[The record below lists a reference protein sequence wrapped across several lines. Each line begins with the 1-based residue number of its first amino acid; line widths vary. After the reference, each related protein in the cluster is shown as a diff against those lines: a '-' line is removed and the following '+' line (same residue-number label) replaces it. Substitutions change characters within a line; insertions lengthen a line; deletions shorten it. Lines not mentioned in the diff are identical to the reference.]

1 MAPLKK
7 YSNKNAD
14 LPTVLMPSK
23 KKKKKKLANESQL
36 AAESVIFNKLSS

>member
-7 YSNKNAD
+7 YNNKNAD
-14 LPTVLMPSK
+14 LPTVLMPS
-23 KKKKKKLANESQL
+23 KKKKKLANESQL

>member
-23 KKKKKKLANESQL
+23 KKKKKLANESQL

>member
-23 KKKKKKLANESQL
+23 KKKIANESQL

>member
-7 YSNKNAD
+7 YSNKKTD
-14 LPTVLMPSK
+14 LPTVLMLS
-23 KKKKKKLANESQL
+23 KKKLANESQL